1 MKKKVIA
8 IAAAALM
15 VVALAGCSSSSS
27 SSSSSSASA
36 SASASTSAT
45 ATEMVLVNSGT
56 LTVGTSPDYPPFE
69 NLEGD
74 EIVGFEVDLVNAVAN
89 KLNLKVEYKSMNFD
103 SIISAVEAG
112 TQIDVGMSGFSVT
125 PERAKEIDFTST
137 FYTDDL
143 GVATLKDGQYTTADS
158 LNAEGVK
165 IGVQSGTTGESAM
178 KENYPNA
185 EVVSYTSSNDIF
197 AALSAGK
204 VDAACT
210 NISVVG
216 AMISDS
222 YTDCAM
228 VKKISSGE
236 DYALVISKENP
247 VLTQNINAALDEL
260 SKDGTIDTLLE
271 KWNLNL

>member
-1 MKKKVIA
+1 MKKKLIA
-8 IAAAALM
+8 VAAAALM
-15 VVALAGCSSSSS
+15 VVALAGCSSSAG
-27 SSSSSSASA
+27 SSSASA
-36 SASASTSAT
+36 SGSASGSASA
-45 ATEMVLVNSGT
+45 ATEMKLASAGT

-74 EIVGFEVDLVNAVAN
+74 QIVGFEVDLVNAVAE
-89 KLNLKVEYKSMNFD
+89 KLDLAVDYKSMNFD
-103 SIISAVEAG
+103 SIIAAVEAG
-112 TQIDVGMSGFSVT
+112 TQIDVGMSGFSIT
-125 PERAKEIDFTST
+125 PERAKEIDFTTS

-143 GVATLKDGQYTTADS
+143 GVATLKDGQFTTEDS
-158 LNAEGVK
+158 LKTEGIK
-165 IGVQSGTTGESAM
+165 IAVQSGTTGESSM

-216 AMISDS
+216 AMLNGS

-228 VKKISSGE
+228 VKKIPSGE
-236 DYALVISKENP
+236 DYGLVVSKANP
-247 VLTQNINAALDEL
+247 VLLEKMNAALDEL
-260 SKDGTIDTLLE
+260 AKDGTLDALLE
-271 KWNLNL
+271 KWELNL